1 MRVAVARTHELGQF
15 MSDVD
20 VQHRE
25 RAKRFTAQTPSG
37 LAYISYA
44 RPDER
49 TIDLQHTVVPE
60 ADRGRGVGGAL
71 VRTAIHHARQQGA
84 RVMPTCP
91 FVKAWLERHPD
102 QQDVL
107 K

>member
-1 MRVAVARTHELGQF
+1 MAE
-15 MSDVD
+15 VD

-25 RAKRFTAQTPSG
+25 SAKRFTAPTPSG
-37 LAYISYA
+37 LAYMSYA
-44 RPDER
+44 EPDER

-71 VRTAIHHARQQGA
+71 VRTAFGHAREVGK
-84 RVMPTCP
+84 RVIPTCP

-102 QQDVL
+102 QADVV